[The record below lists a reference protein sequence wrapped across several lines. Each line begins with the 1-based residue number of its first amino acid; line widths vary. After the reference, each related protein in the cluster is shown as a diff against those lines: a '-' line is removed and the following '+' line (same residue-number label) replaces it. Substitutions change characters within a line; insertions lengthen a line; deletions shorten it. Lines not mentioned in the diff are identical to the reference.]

1 LLLTIF
7 NLYLF
12 YLDELDYNDD
22 EVEDDDSD
30 DSDDT
35 TFDDMSDCNNHYDMS
50 GTNELRGADFSK
62 VNLKQL
68 AYCPLCNHTLDKTT
82 KKSDQQTKD
91 YIHEM
96 TLDDIM
102 RSTCHNSNSSVR
114 CMENDGNCVANV
126 TVGDVYALRNSF
138 GVQEWMI

>member
-1 LLLTIF
+1 MSGR
-7 NLYLF
+7 NN
-12 YLDELDYNDD
+12 DYN
-22 EVEDDDSD
+22 
-30 DSDDT
+30 
-35 TFDDMSDCNNHYDMS
+35 MS
-50 GTNELRGADFSK
+50 GTHELLNLRGADFSK

-68 AYCPLCNHTLDKTT
+68 ANCPLCNHTLEKTS

-114 CMENDGNCVANV
+114 YHGHLDSEAK
-126 TVGDVYALRNSF
+126 YAY
-138 GVQEWMI
+138 